1 MSVPTVAVRTTRAG
15 VATAHR
21 PLPVDRGGACG
32 ERGGRALRRD
42 DRCYAARATATARG
56 WEPRRM
62 GGGLAAVERA
72 TSRGRETRRGG
83 ANHVAWAG
91 DLPRGRGLR
100 RGGENYYDD
109 DDEAA
114 ALDEELDPE
123 DADELDPEPEPED
136 EDPPPELPADVPL
149 PDVPLP
155 EEVLPE
161 DVPALV
167 DVACAQGA
175 LQAPVPPAPEHRA
188 AHATAEVCTA

>member
-1 MSVPTVAVRTTRAG
+1 
-15 VATAHR
+15 
-21 PLPVDRGGACG
+21 
-32 ERGGRALRRD
+32 
-42 DRCYAARATATARG
+42 
-56 WEPRRM
+56 M

-123 DADELDPEPEPED
+123 DAEELDPEPEPED

-161 DVPALV
+161 DVPALPSERLSV
-167 DVACAQGA
+167 
-175 LQAPVPPAPEHRA
+175 R
-188 AHATAEVCTA
+188 